1 MRSDLSFV
9 RRAAGVI
16 GVFALAGAAAGQ
28 SVRVSGPLA
37 APRLGDVQD
46 FALSPDG
53 TRVVYRADVQRV
65 GQYELFSAAL
75 DGSQPVV
82 RLHAPTTL
90 ARRQVLRFAIG
101 AGERVAFV
109 GDLNGD
115 NVFQLF
121 GAPLTG
127 TASPLE
133 LSGAITG
140 VEELFLT
147 PDGTRVVFGDGQFL
161 YSVPIDGSAA
171 PLALAPRAA
180 SSRARLA
187 FTPDSTR
194 LVFTRTIGSVDYLG
208 RVAVDGSLAP
218 LLLANSGAPSATST
232 YFGAVTLGAD
242 SVHGAY
248 VTVDA
253 LVGGSTLAGLYG
265 FTVERS
271 HAPVHLHLAETAG
284 GLPPHAVAGERV
296 LYTEPDGTLYTV
308 RTDGSGRVALALEV
322 GEFTLSPDGARVA
335 FVRGAAPASEL
346 CLAPADGSAPA
357 FVLAGPG
364 TFEHVRFSAS
374 PGLVYFLG
382 TDPVDGFR
390 GLHSVPESGGAP
402 LLLNGPAVPGGLG
415 AVDFVVASAGE
426 RVVYR
431 EARAAP
437 ELHELW
443 SVGPDLVPHRLNAPL
458 DGFRDVLSCAPTLDG
473 TRVVYL
479 ADQESDQ
486 TVELFA
492 APSDGALPAKKLNE
506 PFSAGPIV
514 GDVTAFQASR
524 DGKHIV
530 YTADQEVDEFRDL
543 FAAASTSARPA
554 VRVSAPVQ
562 DDFDVHSDVT
572 LLAQSARVVAEYR
585 AETSSARP
593 IPHLLLCSALS
604 GSTPALVLD
613 GSPALV
619 GVNDVFS
626 ALLVAPD
633 ESFLVYQ
640 KRVAGGSEL
649 RRVAL
654 DASQEALTL
663 LTLPLSSSVNA
674 ARITP
679 DGQALLFV
687 ASSATPDSFELFRLA
702 SDGSSAP
709 LRLHAPLTNGRDVG
723 EFAFSNDGSLVVFS
737 GALERASADLYVAPI
752 DGSAAPRK
760 LNAPLPAG
768 VSVESFLLAPRSTQL
783 VYQSSVDAFYLVP
796 VDGSEDAELL
806 IDLPDTSLR
815 AGFQLTPDASHVL
828 YRRENLGLS
837 VVEFFS
843 LPTAGGA
850 PVKLN
855 SSMVTGGEVTSFALS
870 AEGTRVVYLADQRVE
885 GRFELFSATL
895 TSPGVPLWPT
905 PPAGSDVTAFQ
916 LDREARFAVFL
927 LHTGS
932 LTAGLD
938 ALYRVPLDAS
948 APPELIHLPLAP
960 DGDVKPDFLT
970 LPRGRVLYRADATDE
985 VLELF
990 LYQPRPVQ
998 RR

>member
-1 MRSDLSFV
+1 MRLDLSFV
-9 RRAAGVI
+9 RCALSAVGPV
-16 GVFALAGAAAGQ
+16 ALAGVVAAQ
-28 SVRVSGPLA
+28 SVRLSGPLA

-109 GDLNGD
+109 GDLNAD

-133 LSGAITG
+133 LSGSITG

-147 PDGTRVVFGDGQFL
+147 PDGTRVVFGDGTLL

-171 PLALAPRAA
+171 PLALAPRPA
-180 SSRARLA
+180 SSRAQLA

-194 LVFTRTIGSVDYLG
+194 LVFSRTIGALDYLG

-218 LLLANSGAPSATST
+218 LLLANSGPPSTSASW
-232 YFGAVTLGAD
+232 FGALTLGAD
-242 SVHGAY
+242 GVHGAY
-248 VTVDA
+248 VPVDA
-253 LVGGSTLAGLYG
+253 LAGGSTLAGLYG

-271 HAPVHLHLAETAG
+271 QAPVRLHLAETQD

-296 LYTEPDGTLYTV
+296 LYTEPDGTLHSV
-308 RTDGSGRVALALEV
+308 RTDGTGRVALALEV
-322 GEFTLSPDGARVA
+322 GAFTPSPDGARVA
-335 FVRGAAPASEL
+335 FVRGTAPASEL

-357 FVLAGPG
+357 LVLAGPG
-364 TFEHVRFSAS
+364 TFAHVRFSAS
-374 PGLVYFLG
+374 PGLVYFLA

-390 GLHSVPESGGAP
+390 GLHSVPETGGAP

-415 AVDFVVASAGE
+415 AVDFAVAPAGE

-431 EARAAP
+431 EERSADE
-437 ELHELW
+437 ELELW
-443 SVGPDLVPHRLNAPL
+443 SVGPDLVPRRLSPPL
-458 DGFRDVLSCAPTLDG
+458 GGFRDVLAYAPTPDG
-473 TRVVYL
+473 TRVAYL

-506 PFSAGPIV
+506 PFPAGPV
-514 GDVTAFQASR
+514 AGDVTAFQATR
-524 DGKHIV
+524 DGRYIV
-530 YTADQEVDEFRDL
+530 YSADQEVDEFRDL
-543 FAAASTSARPA
+543 YAVSSTSARPP
-554 VRVSAPVQ
+554 VRLSAPVQ

-572 LLAQSARVVAEYR
+572 LLSQRARVVAEYR
-585 AETSSARP
+585 ADASAAAP
-593 IPHLLLCSALS
+593 IPHLLLSAALD
-604 GSTPALVLD
+604 GETPARILD
-613 GSPALV
+613 SSPALD

-633 ESFLVYQ
+633 ESFLVYE
-640 KRVAGGSEL
+640 KRVAAGSEL
-649 RRVAL
+649 RLVAVDGNGAPLTLLAL
-654 DASQEALTL
+654 DASRDV
-663 LTLPLSSSVNA
+663 SA

-679 DGQALLFV
+679 DGQALVLL
-687 ASSATPDSFELFRLA
+687 ASLEAPDSLELFRLEC
-702 SDGSSAP
+702 DGGAAP
-709 LRLHAPLTNGRDVG
+709 LRLHAPLTGGKDVTAFDFSADG
-723 EFAFSNDGSLVVFS
+723 SRAVFIGALDRVAADLYSVPLDASSAPRRLNSGLGTGVGVEAFLVAPASDELVFHSTGDAFFRVPADGSSAAEFLVDLPDGSLRPGFQLSPDGARAFYRRESLGQDIVELFALPTGGGPPVKLS
-737 GALERASADLYVAPI
+737 GALPT
-752 DGSAAPRK
+752 GS
-760 LNAPLPAG
+760 
-768 VSVESFLLAPRSTQL
+768 
-783 VYQSSVDAFYLVP
+783 
-796 VDGSEDAELL
+796 
-806 IDLPDTSLR
+806 
-815 AGFQLTPDASHVL
+815 
-828 YRRENLGLS
+828 
-837 VVEFFS
+837 
-843 LPTAGGA
+843 
-850 PVKLN
+850 
-855 SSMVTGGEVTSFALS
+855 EVTSFARS
-870 AEGTRVVYLADQRVE
+870 PDGTRIVYLADERIQ

-895 TSPGVPLWPT
+895 TAPGQPLWPA

-916 LDREARFAVFL
+916 LDRESRFAVFL

-948 APPELIHLPLAP
+948 APPELIHRPLDP

-970 LPRGRVLYRADATDE
+970 LPRGRVVYRADATDE

-990 LYQPRPVQ
+990 QFQPRPVQ